1 MKSRCSR
8 MLAMTMFVA
17 VLTGCQNW
25 SNLSGG
31 LYNPTRVPPP
41 GTGSI
46 QPQTGYYNNSNSTTP
61 PNQAKAPSTSPSVSN
76 FRPVNSGRAAD
87 DPAPS
92 PNLNARSPIAQASFE
107 SPNRPSTS
115 RQPTNEASISSAEYT
130 APEFNSKVARP
141 ATDSLSDSPN
151 NNPADLKWR

>member
-1 MKSRCSR
+1 MESQCTR
-8 MLAMTMFVA
+8 MLVVAMLGT

-46 QPQTGYYNNSNSTTP
+46 QPQTGYYNNSGSTTP
-61 PNQAKAPSTSPSVSN
+61 PSQAKVPSTSGSVST
-76 FRPVNSGRAAD
+76 FRPASAGRFAE

-92 PNLNARSPIAQASFE
+92 PNLNTSNPVAQASFQ
-107 SPNRPSTS
+107 STNRPSTS
-115 RQPTNEASISSAEYT
+115 REPTKPASVSSAEYT
-130 APEFNSKVARP
+130 APEFNSQVDRP
-141 ATDSLSDSPN
+141 ASGSLSDSPN
-151 NNPADLKWR
+151 NNSAELKWR